1 MIPPLVMGGVAWTA
15 LKTSDGRLSGILG
28 LFGGVSAA
36 PGLLVV
42 GAPFGDESQYPMAVL
57 ASIPLWLVI
66 GFLASRRA
74 TRSIVA
80 SWRDYWLQLTWLT
93 VGVIAG
99 SVAALVAAASIL
111 GESLV

>member
-1 MIPPLVMGGVAWTA
+1 MGSIAWIA

-36 PGLLVV
+36 PGLLIA
-42 GAPFGDESQYPMAVL
+42 GAPFGDESQYPLAVL
-57 ASIPLWLVI
+57 ASIPLWMLL
-66 GFLASRRA
+66 GFVASRRA
-74 TRSIVA
+74 TRSVVA

-93 VGVIAG
+93 IGVIAG

-111 GESLV
+111 GESMV

>member
-1 MIPPLVMGGVAWTA
+1 MGSIAWVA

-36 PGLLVV
+36 PGLLIA
-42 GAPFGDESQYPMAVL
+42 GAPFGDESQYPLAVL
-57 ASIPLWLVI
+57 ASIPLWMLL
-66 GFLASRRA
+66 GFVASRRA
-74 TRSIVA
+74 TRSVVA

-93 VGVIAG
+93 IGVIAG

-111 GESLV
+111 GESMV

>member
-1 MIPPLVMGGVAWTA
+1 MGSIAWVA

-36 PGLLVV
+36 PGLLIA
-42 GAPFGDESQYPMAVL
+42 GAPFGDESQYPLAVL
-57 ASIPLWLVI
+57 ASIPLWMLL

-74 TRSIVA
+74 TRSVVA

-93 VGVIAG
+93 IGVIAG
-99 SVAALVAAASIL
+99 SMAALVAAASIL
-111 GESLV
+111 GESMV